1 MSHRFEAVVVVSV
14 LVAAGCQ
21 STNAPCAD
29 TQAVVESVAK
39 QHPECVRLTVHSTP
53 PAGGDWC
60 VIASTVAEKLGKPS
74 DKEDLDAM
82 GTGRTVVLD
91 EPGAVDVT
99 VPILLKDAK
108 WTATCGVTVKAPAGA
123 NREQLVANANTIAKA
138 VEASMAAKSLPMKA
152 KQAAPASSRGY

>member
-1 MSHRFEAVVVVSV
+1 MSHRFVAVVVVSG

-21 STNAPCAD
+21 STAAPCAD

-39 QHPECVRLTVHSTP
+39 QHPDCVRLTVHSAP
-53 PAGGDWC
+53 PAGGAWC
-60 VIASTVAEKLGKPS
+60 VIASTSADKLGKPS

-108 WTATCGVTVKAPAGA
+108 WRATCGVTVKAAAGA
-123 NREQLVANANTIAKA
+123 NRQQLVDNANSIAKA
-138 VEASMAAKSLPMKA
+138 VEASMAAKSLPHEG
-152 KQAAPASSRGY
+152 QATKSK

>member
-1 MSHRFEAVVVVSV
+1 MSHRFVAVVIVSG

-21 STNAPCAD
+21 SAAPCAD

-39 QHPECVRLTVHSTP
+39 QYPDCVRLTVHSAP

-60 VIASTVAEKLGKPS
+60 VIASTSEDKLGKPS

-91 EPGAVDVT
+91 EPGAIDVT

-108 WTATCGVTVKAPAGA
+108 WRATCGVTVKAAEGA
-123 NREQLVANANTIAKA
+123 NREQLVANANRIAKA
-138 VEASMAAKSLPMKA
+138 VEASMASKSLPHEG
-152 KQAAPASSRGY
+152 QATKSK

>member
-1 MSHRFEAVVVVSV
+1 MSHRFVAVVVVSV

-21 STNAPCAD
+21 STAAPCAD

-39 QHPECVRLTVHSTP
+39 EHPDCVRLTVHSTP
-53 PAGGDWC
+53 PTGGEWC
-60 VIASTVAEKLGKPS
+60 VIASTSAEKLGKPS
-74 DKEDLDAM
+74 DKEDLDAR

-108 WTATCGVTVKAPAGA
+108 WGAVCGVTIKTAAGA
-123 NREQLVANANTIAKA
+123 SREQIVNNANTIAKA
-138 VEASMAAKSLPMKA
+138 VEASMKAKSLPMTGK
-152 KQAAPASSRGY
+152 

>member
-1 MSHRFEAVVVVSV
+1 MLHRFEAVVVVSV
-14 LVAAGCQ
+14 LIAAGCQ

-39 QHPECVRLTVHSTP
+39 QHPECLRLTVHSEP
-53 PAGGDWC
+53 PAGGEWC

-82 GTGRTVVLD
+82 GTGRTIVLD
-91 EPGAVDVT
+91 EPGAIDVT

-108 WTATCGVTVKAPAGA
+108 WRATCGVTIKAPAGA

-138 VEASMAAKSLPMKA
+138 VEASMEAKSLPMKSTP
-152 KQAAPASSRGY
+152 AAPASSRGY